1 MSTRGSLSV
10 VVVALVLLALG
21 TTPSRAAEGAPLA
34 VPLEVSVSGGV
45 HLLNSNDTAFP
56 ETFMGIPIV
65 GSVAYRITDIW
76 AVEGEFSYVVPI
88 EKDVD
93 VSPGVTVKRKSPDQ
107 LAYLASVRATLPLKG
122 TPLQGTPWSPYA
134 TVGAGGITFLS
145 DTDAKRLPALAKSQT
160 AFAAS
165 LGVGTG
171 YRLTQQWVLLA
182 DVRGLVAFP
191 SKDAEGLSTDGSADP
206 IWMERGTVGVKY
218 CF

>member
-1 MSTRGSLSV
+1 MSTRGSVSV
-10 VVVALVLLALG
+10 IVGALALLALG
-21 TTPSRAAEGAPLA
+21 TTPSRAADGVPLA
-34 VPLEVSVSGGV
+34 VPLEVSVSSGV

-56 ETFMGIPIV
+56 ETFMGIPVV
-65 GSVAYRITDIW
+65 GSVAYRITEIW

-93 VSPGVTVKRKSPDQ
+93 VAPGVTVKRKTPDQ

-122 TPLQGTPWSPYA
+122 TPWLPYA

-145 DTDAKRLPALAKSQT
+145 DEDVKRLPALAKSQT

-165 LGVGTG
+165 LGVGVG
-171 YRLTQQWVLLA
+171 YRLTPQWVLLV

-191 SKDAEGLSTDGSADP
+191 SKDAEGLSTGGSADP